1 MLEGNLEDI
10 VFVQQVPVPKCV
22 KNAEW
27 GIYMKLYSLCFQGRG
42 IPLVLFEPAMFILFW
57 GWLVVSSGSSWWTSQ
72 VEAGSIPQLCIFT
85 ARL

>member
-10 VFVQQVPVPKCV
+10 VFVQQTPIPKCV
-22 KNAEW
+22 KDVVW
-27 GIYMKLYSLCFQGRG
+27 GIYLELYSLFFRGRDG
-42 IPLVLFEPAMFILFW
+42 PSVLFKPAMFILFW